1 MPSSAAISPS
11 PVSGLSPVAFN
22 VPLYRRR
29 QLVNI
34 VAFSATALCALLSLS
49 VLFFILGYI
58 AWHGAAGINWDF
70 FTKLPTPVGETGGG
84 MANAIVGTLKLL
96 GLATL
101 IGVPVGFFGGVYL
114 SEFGNNKVG
123 FVVRYAT
130 DILNGVP
137 SIVMGIFAY
146 TIVVLPMKHF
156 SALAGGFALGVMMIP
171 IAVRST
177 EEFLRVVP
185 HSVRE
190 AGLALGLPE
199 WKVICFIVIPTAMR
213 GLLTGIL
220 LDLSRVAGETAPL
233 LFTAF
238 SNRYWAEGWLE
249 PIASLP
255 VMVFTYAISP
265 YEDWHRQAW
274 AAALVLI
281 GLVFFANAFARIV
294 LRDRHK
300 VAL

>member
-1 MPSSAAISPS
+1 MDMASANIS
-11 PVSGLSPVAFN
+11 
-22 VPLYRRR
+22 LYRRR
-29 QLVNI
+29 KIFNTL
-34 VAFSATALCALLSLS
+34 AFSVTALCAMASISILL
-49 VLFFILGYI
+49 FILGYI
-58 AWHGAAGINWDF
+58 TYHGISGINLNF
-70 FTKLPTPVGETGGG
+70 FTQLPKPVGETGGG

-101 IGVPVGFFGGVYL
+101 VGVPIGFFGGVYL
-114 SEFGNNKVG
+114 SEFGHNKIG

-130 DILNGVP
+130 DILNGIP

-146 TIVVLPMKHF
+146 TVIVLPMKHF
-156 SALAGGFALGVMMIP
+156 SAIAGGFALGVMMIP

-185 HSVRE
+185 HAVRE
-190 AGLALGLPE
+190 SGLALGLPE
-199 WKVICFIVIPTAMR
+199 WKVICFIVIPTAFR

-255 VMVFTYAISP
+255 VMIFTYAISP

-274 AAALVLI
+274 SAALVLLS
-281 GLVFFANAFARIV
+281 LVLVANGFARFM
-294 LRDRHK
+294 LRDRQR
-300 VAL
+300 VVL